1 MTEGQHNDFEQEQK
15 IGLLI
20 DYCKKNNNEI
30 SNYLYEKT
38 YINSLDITEKMRKKL
53 IGINRNFGTK
63 IFLPSGEESL
73 KTIEYIRQEFKLWRR
88 VSNNQ
93 AKYPSVLDLL
103 QSKDYYVNKKSVHGK
118 SASAGT
124 YCFSTGCMTIDG
136 YDNVEK
142 ALRHELMHVND
153 LKRLERFPE
162 DWYEEDGKTVKQEII
177 NKCSRGFQQAGA
189 PSTIDYPFTN
199 PKEFIAT
206 AAQGITGFCSQDF
219 IDLLVDFGMPRWAT
233 SLYKIIDSDLVL

>member
-1 MTEGQHNDFEQEQK
+1 MSH
-15 IGLLI
+15 
-20 DYCKKNNNEI
+20 
-30 SNYLYEKT
+30 
-38 YINSLDITEKMRKKL
+38 KL
-53 IGINRNFGTK
+53 IIIVATGVALI
-63 IFLPSGEESL
+63 SSL
-73 KTIEYIRQEFKLWRR
+73 
-88 VSNNQ
+88 
-93 AKYPSVLDLL
+93 
-103 QSKDYYVNKKSVHGK
+103 
-118 SASAGT
+118 T
-124 YCFSTGCMTIDG
+124 YG